1 MIDKPIVL
9 VAHRAGNDAAASS
22 AVEVADMIELDV
34 HLFRGRAEVRH
45 SKALWPTSRLFEGW
59 HLLPRSAMR
68 PHLTGV
74 LEALPP
80 AKGLWIDLKG
90 PDPRLS
96 GRVLES
102 LDARGNGARG
112 NGEVWVSARS
122 WWLLAPFRSIEGIRT
137 FMSVGSGWQRP
148 LALWCLDRG
157 WSDGIVM
164 HEGLASDDVVEQMPG
179 SALLVAWAVEDVS
192 RATELL
198 SSGLDGLIIDD
209 PAVIRSTRDLLD
221 ARTR

>member
-1 MIDKPIVL
+1 MIDKPVVL
-9 VAHRAGNDAAASS
+9 VAHRAGNDPAVSS

-59 HLLPRSAMR
+59 QLLPRSAMR
-68 PHLTGV
+68 PHLTPV

-80 AKGLWIDLKG
+80 GKGLWIDLKG

-96 GRVLES
+96 RRVLES
-102 LDARGNGARG
+102 LDARG

-122 WWLLAPFRSIEGIRT
+122 WWLLAPFRPIEGVRT
-137 FMSVGSGWQRP
+137 FMSVGSAWQRP
-148 LALWCLDRG
+148 LALWCLGRG

-164 HEGLASDDVVEQMPG
+164 HERLASEEFVERMPG
-179 SALLVAWAVEDVS
+179 SALLVAWAVDGVS

-198 SSGLDGLIIDD
+198 SLRLDGLIIDD
-209 PAVIRSTRDLLD
+209 PAVIR
-221 ARTR
+221 RTRGILDGRTR